1 MNFNTEYA
9 LQEVREVQAQ
19 YFDKKNQCYTGVNL
33 SATMMEKMIALID
46 MLEVDLKIAENKN
59 K

>member
-19 YFDKKNQCYTGVNL
+19 YFDKKINVIQG
-33 SATMMEKMIALID
+33 LI
-46 MLEVDLKIAENKN
+46 
-59 K
+59 